1 MSHVDASIALGSA
14 PCDAALPSSSQND
27 ALHEECGVFGVWAP
41 GLDVARLTYFGLK
54 ALQLSFQGD
63 LPLDILPGA
72 AVTAGILL
80 LIYGGYLLAT
90 CFAAQGVIRPR
101 RRE

>member
-1 MSHVDASIALGSA
+1 MVRRALFSQITMYVCLPLA
-14 PCDAALPSSSQND
+14 LALVHAA
-27 ALHEECGVFGVWAP
+27 V
-41 GLDVARLTYFGLK
+41 GLK